1 MIELPPG
8 WIRVPLGE
16 LVKVVRPRVNPRE
29 ANGLPFIGM
38 DHVEAQT
45 MRLLSTVPAA
55 TMKSAAVQ
63 FEPGDVLYGRLRPYL
78 NKVYRPDF
86 RGLGSSEFIALTPS
100 QALDGDYLRY
110 LLNSPDFVRFAT
122 SLNTGDRPR
131 VDFKQISDY
140 LVPLPRLDQQRRIV
154 DALEAQ
160 MTRLQAGN
168 EDIAAA
174 KSRLQH
180 YRSRVLASAIEG
192 HDDWSVERLGDLLV
206 SLRNGLSHKPQ
217 GTDGVRILRIS
228 AVRAMAVNLDDV
240 RFLDRGKADDRF
252 LIRDGDLLFTRYNG
266 NPELVGV
273 CGRVEGLRMP
283 TLHPDKVIRGQV
295 DEARAAPQYLEIA
308 LNTGMARKHIRRSV
322 KTTAGQAGIA
332 GTDLKAAPVPL
343 PPFAQQQRIAD
354 DVHSQLAVAREAER
368 SLAMAARR
376 ARGLRH
382 TIITTAITGRL
393 A

>member
-100 QALDGDYLRY
+100 KALDGDYLRY

-168 EDIAAA
+168 EDIAAV

-180 YRSRVLASAIEG
+180 YRSRVLASAIAG

-206 SLRNGLSHKPQ
+206 SLRNGLSHKPE

-228 AVRAMAVNLDDV
+228 AVRAMAVDLDDV

-266 NPELVGV
+266 NPQLVGV

-343 PPFAQQQRIAD
+343 PPFAQQQRIAG
-354 DVHSQLAVAREAER
+354 DVQSQLAVAREAER

-382 TIITTAITGRL
+382 TILTTAFTGRL